1 MGAGRMNDCVNCKY
15 ANQSKNTRVIRT
27 SAAVITQKQGGIV
40 CENTG
45 QKTIQITDEGICCSG
60 FCQKELKGG
69 E

>member
-1 MGAGRMNDCVNCKY
+1 MGTGRMNDCVNCKY

-27 SAAVITQKQGGIV
+27 PAAVITQKQGGIV

-45 QKTIQITDEGICCSG
+45 QKTMQITDAGLRCSG
-60 FCQKELKGG
+60 FCRKEAKGG